1 MTVSKIAGK
10 LREKIKDFSGELSK
24 DLCKVSRR
32 FVQEMVYGIQT
43 RGSVRLSEIARS
55 LNEKIP
61 IKKTIDRL
69 SRQLSSKGLGGHLGK
84 KIIQEGVSRI
94 HKDTLL
100 ILDMSDVSKRYAEKM
115 EYLARV
121 RDGSDGKLAHGYWLT
136 CVVGAEHGENTIT
149 PLYQH
154 LYSQDAPEFESE
166 NSEILKSVDEISTRT
181 HKRGIWVVDRG
192 GDRKKLIVPFL
203 ERQLRFIIRLV
214 GNRHLL
220 YRGKARLATELA
232 NGCPLPYAD
241 TILTE
246 DKGKEKRYRVEYG
259 YRKVKLPG
267 RKEQLYLL
275 VIKGFGI
282 EPIMLLT
289 TETLRK
295 RRSVLW
301 NVIESY
307 LTRWRIEET
316 IRFIK
321 QSYNLEDIRL
331 LRYVRLQ
338 NMMSLVL
345 AASFFAAVYLGVQTK
360 LKILAHTVMKAAKR
374 IFGIP
379 DFRYYAIADGI
390 REILN
395 RSNKGPLT
403 NSGIPPPDN
412 VQLVFDF

>member
-1 MTVSKIAGK
+1 M
-10 LREKIKDFSGELSK
+10 
-24 DLCKVSRR
+24 
-32 FVQEMVYGIQT
+32 
-43 RGSVRLSEIARS
+43 
-55 LNEKIP
+55 
-61 IKKTIDRL
+61 
-69 SRQLSSKGLGGHLGK
+69 
-84 KIIQEGVSRI
+84 
-94 HKDTLL
+94 
-100 ILDMSDVSKRYAEKM
+100 
-115 EYLARV
+115 
-121 RDGSDGKLAHGYWLT
+121 
-136 CVVGAEHGENTIT
+136 
-149 PLYQH
+149 
-154 LYSQDAPEFESE
+154 
-166 NSEILKSVDEISTRT
+166 
-181 HKRGIWVVDRG
+181 
-192 GDRKKLIVPFL
+192 
-203 ERQLRFIIRLV
+203 
-214 GNRHLL
+214 
-220 YRGKARLATELA
+220 
-232 NGCPLPYAD
+232 
-241 TILTE
+241 
-246 DKGKEKRYRVEYG
+246 EYG